1 MASVTGRLYLVT
13 AYLDERQGP
22 MWEATH
28 SYGLK
33 LRKLQ
38 QTYSTN
44 RKWLFLCVLC
54 HVMCFIYITWH
65 LVECTKMHLVSSWR
79 TSNGQLMGSCSET
92 SQQILC
98 SCDRMCSSDCKGEP
112 SYDWNVLLGS
122 TFFLGFQLSAMN
134 QVTERWE
141 VICSDD
147 DGLTC
152 SGNSSS
158 IRRWE
163 KNTWRHASWSCVCLE
178 PLCRFRLHL

>member
-28 SYGLK
+28 SHGLK
-33 LRKLQ
+33 LRKL
-38 QTYSTN
+38 N
-44 RKWLFLCVLC
+44 RLIQLIESDCSYVFYFMWCFLFTLHDIWLASN
-54 HVMCFIYITWH
+54 
-65 LVECTKMHLVSSWR
+65 ECTKMHLVSSWR

-98 SCDRMCSSDCKGEP
+98 SCDRMCLSDWKGQP

-163 KNTWRHASWSCVCLE
+163 KTNDVMQADLV
-178 PLCRFRLHL
+178 FV